1 LSASVPSLE
10 QQLSQTVH
18 ALALLIGRAPEAL
31 EAPQGSMATLSGPGI
46 GAGLPSELLARRPDV
61 AEAEAN
67 LMAANANIRAAR
79 AAFFPSIELTG
90 SAGFAS
96 LALAN
101 AISSQSHVFAVGA
114 SLTQPIFQ
122 GGALQG
128 RYEFTQARYDE
139 LVASYRKAVF
149 SALGNVEDSLVAVRQ
164 TEEQTRRQETAA
176 ATARRAH
183 DIALAQ
189 LKSGV
194 VSILTVLNTEAAMF
208 SAEDAL
214 VQARFARLQALVS
227 LFGALGGGWQMEPQ
241 QTGNAMQK
249 EQRKDG

>member
-1 LSASVPSLE
+1 
-10 QQLSQTVH
+10 
-18 ALALLIGRAPEAL
+18 
-31 EAPQGSMATLSGPGI
+31 
-46 GAGLPSELLARRPDV
+46 
-61 AEAEAN
+61 
-67 LMAANANIRAAR
+67 
-79 AAFFPSIELTG
+79 
-90 SAGFAS
+90 
-96 LALAN
+96 
-101 AISSQSHVFAVGA
+101 
-114 SLTQPIFQ
+114 
-122 GGALQG
+122 
-128 RYEFTQARYDE
+128 
-139 LVASYRKAVF
+139 VF